1 MVRNILIKFFLPLEL
16 KVTIPNGVMATIK
29 LPDGT
34 TLDVVGGR
42 YSFTAKFKNP
52 QLY

>member
-1 MVRNILIKFFLPLEL
+1 MVRNILIKFLLPLEL

-34 TLDVVGGR
+34 THDVVGRR